1 MASTQLVN
9 PRHKGVMCVKSSNL
23 KGDML
28 IVSCGNEDDPNV
40 KVWSLKDQSTVGK
53 YFNQDTN
60 LKRPYYYLN
69 VIYLNP
75 SEMVEPDNDRMA
87 EEDKIKKGFVIIA
100 AGIKNI
106 DVYFKKPLQAEAYID
121 SKPTQE
127 DIGSY
132 LSSMVTVKH
141 DEDRLT
147 VLVGNVNGL
156 IEMYSLRW
164 DKQAAKDSQDLDDLS
179 GSDDAGSKL
188 GNDDSKK
195 SNENRIKIIPGVDIK
210 ELIER
215 RKSNGKFSELDIEQ
229 PHNNSEGGDDGNKE
243 SNSLNAE
250 LGDIDEASKH
260 QIGMKDEEDGE
271 LSGIQSKAIEVN
283 PNDSG
288 EDKML

>member
-1 MASTQLVN
+1 
-9 PRHKGVMCVKSSNL
+9 MCVKSSNL

-75 SEMVEPDNDRMA
+75 SEIVEPDNDRMA

-229 PHNNSEGGDDGNKE
+229 PYNNSEGGDDGNKE